1 MRVVVCPD
9 KFAGTLSAVAAARA
23 LAEGWR
29 AGAPGDTVIARPLA
43 DGGPGFLT
51 VLEAATGGRRVP
63 VPTVDPLGRPVA
75 GWALVTDAAA
85 YLESAQACG
94 LHLLAAPERDPK
106 RTTSYGLGLLLAAA
120 AATGVREIVV
130 GLGGSATNDG
140 GAGMLAALG
149 AEPVDAAGHALP
161 PGGAA
166 LRAVAGLRGASK
178 LPQVTLVAA
187 TDVDNPLL
195 GPHGASAVFGPQ
207 KGATAEDVALLEA
220 GLARFAAV
228 LERELPACPEG
239 LADLPGGGAAGG
251 LGAALLALGGHCESG
266 IALVRDLTGL
276 DAALDS
282 ADLVITGEG
291 SFDSQSLRGKV
302 VAGVAA
308 AARERGLPCLV
319 VAGRVAVAPSEARAA
334 GVSGAWSLVD
344 HFGGDVEQAM
354 TRPAAG
360 LRELGARLAARW
372 AGA

>member
-1 MRVVVCPD
+1 
-9 KFAGTLSAVAAARA
+9 
-23 LAEGWR
+23 
-29 AGAPGDTVIARPLA
+29 
-43 DGGPGFLT
+43 
-51 VLEAATGGRRVP
+51 
-63 VPTVDPLGRPVA
+63 
-75 GWALVTDAAA
+75 
-85 YLESAQACG
+85 
-94 LHLLAAPERDPK
+94 
-106 RTTSYGLGLLLAAA
+106 
-120 AATGVREIVV
+120 
-130 GLGGSATNDG
+130 G

-195 GPHGASAVFGPQ
+195 GPHGASAVFGQ
-207 KGATAEDVALLEA
+207 QQGATAADVAL
-220 GLARFAAV
+220 
-228 LERELPACPEG
+228 
-239 LADLPGGGAAGG
+239 